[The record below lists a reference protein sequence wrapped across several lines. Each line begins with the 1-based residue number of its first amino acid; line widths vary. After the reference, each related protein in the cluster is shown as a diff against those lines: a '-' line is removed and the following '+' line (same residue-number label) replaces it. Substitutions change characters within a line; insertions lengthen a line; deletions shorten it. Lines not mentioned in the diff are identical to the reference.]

1 MKLNVYVGDNMI
13 PIEVPGDMLA
23 DAEHIYAKMDK
34 DMDRGWQMFREWVDN
49 LSKEQRCQV
58 VADKLLTALENENQP
73 SSMLMAGYIMTR
85 MPEVSNLHISTD
97 GDITQTQLS

>member
-13 PIEVPGDMLA
+13 PFEIPDDMLA
-23 DAEHIYAKMDK
+23 DAEHIYSKMDN
-34 DMDRGWQMFREWVDN
+34 DMDKGWQLFREWVEN
-49 LSKEQRCQV
+49 PSKEQRCQV

-73 SSMLMAGYIMTR
+73 TSMLMAGYIMTR
-85 MPEVSNLHISTD
+85 MPEVSNIHISTD